1 MAVDRHVLPSELTH
15 IKARCGEM
23 PIVPVMGGR
32 RFDIIRI
39 GAGWWLTDSGA
50 IGLAFPNAAEAIA
63 EGKRRADAYDGPAS
77 VHVWD
82 NGVPTQVHDNRDV
95 DDADATGDQS

>member
-15 IKARCGEM
+15 IKAHCVEILSG
-23 PIVPVMGGR
+23 PVRGGR
-32 RFDIIRI
+32 RVDIIRI